1 MANAITPVKER
12 CEICRWGVRNRIW
25 DGSRRVGNQ
34 LHRSGFDII
43 VVLILGIGLVALFES

>member
-1 MANAITPVKER
+1 MANAITSVKER
-12 CEICRWGVRNRIW
+12 CEICRWGIRNRIW